1 MIKKMSLYTIII
13 VGLFGCG
20 SINHYFKGVNVK
32 PTEPLPYKTNLS
44 SQKNAEEFVVSVKNK
59 EQGIEEVRESVRF
72 EATKYC
78 LLYFG
83 TSDINW
89 KISQITQDWA
99 FDSNSGKL
107 IFSGQCEVR

>member
-1 MIKKMSLYTIII
+1 MSLYTIII

-20 SINHYFKGVNVK
+20 SITPYFKGFKVK
-32 PTEPLPYKTNLS
+32 PTEPLPYKTSLS
-44 SQKNAEEFVVSVKNK
+44 AQKNAEEFVVSVKNK

-78 LLYFG
+78 LLNFG

>member
-20 SINHYFKGVNVK
+20 SITPYFKGFKVK
-32 PTEPLPYKTNLS
+32 PTEPLPYKTSLS
-44 SQKNAEEFVVSVKNK
+44 VQKNAEEFVVSVINK

-99 FDSNSGKL
+99 FDSNNEKL

>member
-20 SINHYFKGVNVK
+20 SITPYFKGFKVK
-32 PTEPLPYKTNLS
+32 PTEPLPYKTSLS
-44 SQKNAEEFVVSVKNK
+44 AQKNAEEFVVSVKNK
-59 EQGIEEVRESVRF
+59 EQGIAEVRESVRF

>member
-1 MIKKMSLYTIII
+1 MIKKISLYTIII

-20 SINHYFKGVNVK
+20 SINPYFKGFKVK

-99 FDSNSGKL
+99 FDSNSEKL

>member
-1 MIKKMSLYTIII
+1 MIKKMCLYTIII

-20 SINHYFKGVNVK
+20 SINPYFKGFKVK

-99 FDSNSGKL
+99 FDSNSEKL

>member
-1 MIKKMSLYTIII
+1 MIKKISIYMIVI
-13 VGLFGCG
+13 VGLLGCG
-20 SINHYFKGVNVK
+20 SINSSLKSFKVK
-32 PTEPLPYKTNLS
+32 PTEPLPYKTSLTA
-44 SQKNAEEFVVSVKNK
+44 QKNAEEFVVSVKHK
-59 EQGIEEVRESVRF
+59 EKSIEEVRESVRF

-78 LLYFG
+78 LLKFG
-83 TSDINW
+83 TSNINW

>member
-1 MIKKMSLYTIII
+1 MIKKISLYTIII

-32 PTEPLPYKTNLS
+32 PTEPLPYKTSLS

-99 FDSNSGKL
+99 FDSNSEKL

>member
-1 MIKKMSLYTIII
+1 MIKKISLYTIII

-20 SINHYFKGVNVK
+20 SINQYFKGFNVK
-32 PTEPLPYKTNLS
+32 PTEPLPYKTSLS

>member
-1 MIKKMSLYTIII
+1 MITI
-13 VGLFGCG
+13 VCLLGCG
-20 SINHYFKGVNVK
+20 SINSSLKSFKVK
-32 PTEPLPYKTNLS
+32 PTEPLPYKTSLS
-44 SQKNAEEFVVSVKNK
+44 SQKNAEEFVVLVKNK
-59 EQGIEEVRESVRF
+59 GEGIKEVRESVRF

>member
-20 SINHYFKGVNVK
+20 SINPYFKGFKVK

-89 KISQITQDWA
+89 KRSQITQDWA

>member
-1 MIKKMSLYTIII
+1 MIKKISLYTIII

-20 SINHYFKGVNVK
+20 SINQYFKGVNVK

-59 EQGIEEVRESVRF
+59 EQGIKEVRESVRF

>member
-1 MIKKMSLYTIII
+1 MSLYTIII

-32 PTEPLPYKTNLS
+32 PTEPLPYKTSLS

-59 EQGIEEVRESVRF
+59 EQGIKEVRESVRF

-99 FDSNSGKL
+99 FDSNSEKL